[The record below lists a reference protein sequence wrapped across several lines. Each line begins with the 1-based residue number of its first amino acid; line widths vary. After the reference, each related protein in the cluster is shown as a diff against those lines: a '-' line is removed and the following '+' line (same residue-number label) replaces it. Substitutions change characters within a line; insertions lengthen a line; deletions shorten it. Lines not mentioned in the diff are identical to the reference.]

1 MMEIAGEEHQQ
12 WQRGE
17 HQQWRGVRL
26 PGPALWVFFTPPLLV
41 FFTNRLNS
49 PQSFAKSKTKQT
61 ENLTI

>member
-12 WQRGE
+12 WQ
-17 HQQWRGVRL
+17 GVRL
-26 PGPALWVFFTPPLLV
+26 AFGAPVGVLHQQAQSRPPLLV

-49 PQSFAKSKTKQT
+49 PQSFAESKTKQT